1 MGFEQSVYAP
11 IITNKYFKQY
21 YHNPSPTEIGFMIAI
36 LEIGA
41 LFSSIIAGKIGDLVG
56 RKRAT
61 RYGAVFF
68 ILVDLFNVF
77 LPICSFYVLVDYLVG
92 LVLDF

>member
-1 MGFEQSVYAP
+1 MSELTELHPHHHVQIKESILVGKALLNFTTFFVTLGILVMGFEQSVYAP

-41 LFSSIIAGKIGDLVG
+41 LFSSIIAGKIGD
-56 RKRAT
+56 
-61 RYGAVFF
+61 
-68 ILVDLFNVF
+68 
-77 LPICSFYVLVDYLVG
+77 
-92 LVLDF
+92 